1 MSIRCEKCGCELTI
15 EQVDF
20 IGNVKNGPDGK
31 MHTDRKCIEH
41 LRTQLDE
48 LEAARKAAMAG
59 PSTSQAWG
67 EFWPLLANRAEE
79 LIAAARR
86 VDALA
91 VERDAAIARAEK
103 AEASLLDANE
113 WISVYKE
120 WADVAARTLAKF
132 EGTSRRGAH
141 G

>member
-41 LRTQLDE
+41 LRTQL
-48 LEAARKAAMAG
+48 A
-59 PSTSQAWG
+59 
-67 EFWPLLANRAEE
+67 
-79 LIAAARR
+79 
-86 VDALA
+86 
-91 VERDAAIARAEK
+91 AAIARAEK